1 MGDLRPKVQNRSKLA
16 TNIQGS
22 VPMRPTYTG
31 TRHQAAEPAGQI
43 GLFARPLTI
52 VLALLVMGCAT
63 KRPVLYPNSHLYAVG
78 QITAEHDIDQCI
90 QRARDHGT
98 ETDQNERIAK
108 GAARAAAVG
117 GAGGA
122 AAGAVWGN
130 PGQGAGAGAAGGAA
144 AAMTR
149 SIIDSGE
156 PQPVF
161 RAFVER
167 CLRDKGYAP
176 IGWK

>member
-1 MGDLRPKVQNRSKLA
+1 
-16 TNIQGS
+16 
-22 VPMRPTYTG
+22 MRPTGTG
-31 TRHQAAEPAGQI
+31 TRHHAAEPAGRI
-43 GLFARPLTI
+43 GLFAKPLTI

-63 KRPVLYPNSHLYAVG
+63 KRPVLYPNSHLYSVG
-78 QITAEHDIDQCI
+78 QINAEHDIDQCI
-90 QRARDHGT
+90 QLARDYGT
-98 ETDQNERIAK
+98 ETDQDERIAK
-108 GAARAAAVG
+108 ETASAAAVG

-144 AAMTR
+144 VAMTR
-149 SIIDSGE
+149 GLIDSGE

-167 CLRDKGYAP
+167 CLRDKGYVP